1 MGIKLIIKYLKNSR
15 KCYSIFIT
23 VFPSRNNQLLRMVTV
38 LSGTNSY
45 SKKFYS
51 IGPRILEPL
60 WSEKATA
67 EWDSRGSGGWPKYS
81 GIFQRSLLRSLLN
94 SSIWR
99 SLRNLNS
106 SNAGICAVVITTKIS
121 KLLAKQITLK
131 YFVWRTE
138 KGSIGSL
145 RASDSSLVV
154 NSDTDRIIKTNYLF
168 NKC

>member
-1 MGIKLIIKYLKNSR
+1 MGIKLIIKYLKNSK

-67 EWDSRGSGGWPKYS
+67 E
-81 GIFQRSLLRSLLN
+81 
-94 SSIWR
+94 
-99 SLRNLNS
+99 
-106 SNAGICAVVITTKIS
+106 
-121 KLLAKQITLK
+121 
-131 YFVWRTE
+131 
-138 KGSIGSL
+138 
-145 RASDSSLVV
+145 
-154 NSDTDRIIKTNYLF
+154 
-168 NKC
+168 